1 MTVSS
6 NIRRDIDSILIDSST
21 DSDDEI
27 ITPENE
33 EHIAP
38 ESDGNIVP
46 ESNENI
52 AQESNENIAQE
63 NDENKD
69 LTMFTTSRSNVN
81 PHNLLFAINKQVKLE
96 RTCQY
101 YDGDTVCNRKITFTS
116 LSNLQNHCATKCEKH
131 IQTYHKNLNIDHQNF
146 MEFLNLDEKP
156 ASQLLKK
163 RKVQRRDITNMIKDS
178 LNSDDQIF
186 EKMVQCFVSEG
197 VSYSFFDNAFVRL
210 ALTSAWKGWKHSYHR
225 KNAAAIVRSKAMKYR
240 ELFKKVIL
248 KSKLNSR
255 RKTEGSFL
263 QHSFKRIINECLLNL
278 IKNPPLYISVE
289 SDDWKGNNGLSYS
302 AVIFNFYSM
311 NGRKHN
317 FLAGFEGVQGKT
329 RADHQLLLQKK
340 VSEYNANELWVNT
353 CTDNASNTLGS
364 TSNISRDEYLLFS
377 GHVGCLAHLINLI
390 SESMISCIV
399 SMEFVDDSEIVVEK
413 EDDNEG
419 NHNGNNRKITISDIL
434 KDPFDGKAPQI
445 LKTLIALNKEVRASD
460 KKLKVF
466 DAHVSKRI
474 PKYCSVR
481 WNIKL
486 NILKTFVK
494 NFTGFTRFYQSC
506 SMANIEIRNVI
517 SSDEKLQAEILI
529 EMLQPYELLTR
540 YVSED
545 TSLAIAYVPILIFL
559 KKHVEACIKKAEILN
574 VNVCFDDTIKKIDKY
589 IDQSV
594 ENYDILF
601 SAGILNLRRCDDII
615 DIYKTRK
622 DDEFSHA
629 AKYLEVAETIIKYVD
644 LSVNSGEPTRTNNI
658 EKDST
663 SFKRFLGKKKSLPN
677 NVQIK
682 ESDLKEYL
690 SDHLDGELSSLDG
703 LNTQY
708 WVELKK
714 EIKLQLK
721 FNTGNWLAELTTDG
735 ITDEEY
741 VTDMLYRKSDIE
753 QLILESK
760 VWVRIY
766 RRYVADCRHRTNT
779 DSLLPSIIEY
789 LLSLQVT
796 SVNTE
801 RIFSKM
807 KALYGD
813 HRHSLSDS
821 SAEDEAVMSS
831 VTQNFK
837 QEFIENVSIEDCFAR
852 LCSRVD

>member
-1 MTVSS
+1 MSNDPNRTVIMTVSS
-6 NIRRDIDSILIDSST
+6 NIRRDIDSILIDSSS
-21 DSDDEI
+21 DSDYEI
-27 ITPENE
+27 ITPEN
-33 EHIAP
+33 
-38 ESDGNIVP
+38 DDNIV
-46 ESNENI
+46 
-52 AQESNENIAQE
+52 QE

-69 LTMFTTSRSNVN
+69 LIMFTTSRNVN
-81 PHNLLFAINKQVKLE
+81 PHNLLFAINKKAKLE
-96 RTCQY
+96 RICQY

-116 LSNLQNHCATKCEKH
+116 LINLQNHCATKCEKH
-131 IQTYHKNLNIDHQNF
+131 IQTYHKNLDIDHQNF
-146 MEFLNLDEKP
+146 TEFLNLDEKP

-163 RKVQRRDITNMIKDS
+163 RKVQRREITDMIKDS
-178 LNSDDQIF
+178 SNSDDQIF
-186 EKMVQCFVSEG
+186 EKMVQCFVSAG

-210 ALTSAWKGWKHSYHR
+210 ALTSAWKGWKPSYHR
-225 KNAAAIVRSKAMKYR
+225 KKAATIVKSKAMKYR
-240 ELFKKVIL
+240 ELFEEAIL
-248 KSKLNSR
+248 KSKVNSR
-255 RKTEGSFL
+255 RKTEGSFV

-289 SDDWKGNNGLSYS
+289 SDDWKGNNVLSYS
-302 AVIFNFYSM
+302 AVIFNFYSL

-329 RADHQLLLQKK
+329 RVDHQLLLQKK

-364 TSNISRDEYLLFS
+364 TSNISRDEYPLFS

-390 SESMISCIV
+390 SESMISRIV
-399 SMEFVDDSEIVVEK
+399 SMEFVDDSEILVDK
-413 EDDNEG
+413 EDDNDSQ
-419 NHNGNNRKITISDIL
+419 HNGNNRKITISDIL

-445 LKTLIALNKEVRASD
+445 LKKLIALNKEVRASD
-460 KKLKVF
+460 KKLKAF

-486 NILKTFVK
+486 NILKTFVE
-494 NFTGFTRFYQSC
+494 NFTGFSRFYQSC
-506 SMANIEIRNVI
+506 SMENIEIRNVI
-517 SSDEKLQAEILI
+517 SYDEKLQAEILI

-545 TSLAIAYVPILIFL
+545 TSLAIAYVPILISL
-559 KKHVEACIKKAEILN
+559 KKHVEACIKKAEILS
-574 VNVCFDDTIKKIDKY
+574 VNVCFDDTMKKIDKY

-601 SAGILNLRRCDDII
+601 SAGVLNLRRCDDII

-622 DDEFSHA
+622 DDEFSYA
-629 AKYLEVAETIIKYVD
+629 EKYLKVAETIIKFVD
-644 LSVNSGEPTRTNNI
+644 LQVNNGEPTQTNNI

-677 NVQIK
+677 NIQIK

-708 WVELKK
+708 WKELKK
-714 EIKLQLK
+714 EKKLQLK
-721 FNTGNWLAELTTDG
+721 FNTGNWLPEPTTDG

-766 RRYVADCRHRTNT
+766 
-779 DSLLPSIIEY
+779 
-789 LLSLQVT
+789 
-796 SVNTE
+796 
-801 RIFSKM
+801 
-807 KALYGD
+807 
-813 HRHSLSDS
+813 
-821 SAEDEAVMSS
+821 
-831 VTQNFK
+831 
-837 QEFIENVSIEDCFAR
+837 
-852 LCSRVD
+852 